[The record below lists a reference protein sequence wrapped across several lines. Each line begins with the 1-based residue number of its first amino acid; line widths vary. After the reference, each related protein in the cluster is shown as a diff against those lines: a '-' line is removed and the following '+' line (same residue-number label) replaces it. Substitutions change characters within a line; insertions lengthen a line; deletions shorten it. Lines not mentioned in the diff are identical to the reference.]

1 MVDNDNGKLDE
12 ALMLVEKIKSL
23 EINNFNIYFRKMDYK
38 LNQIQMIWDAHSI
51 LNKLHEIDQDE
62 CLKLL
67 FKRYHDFQEPPIYK
81 LINGQDSDRMAFLT
95 DFTEIMKDVDI
106 LLKSLILINEDDPNK
121 KRLFDD
127 QFKLLT
133 TIQKF
138 LN

>member
-67 FKRYHDFQEPPIYK
+67 FKRYPDFQEPPIYK

>member
-1 MVDNDNGKLDE
+1 
-12 ALMLVEKIKSL
+12 
-23 EINNFNIYFRKMDYK
+23 
-38 LNQIQMIWDAHSI
+38 
-51 LNKLHEIDQDE
+51 
-62 CLKLL
+62 
-67 FKRYHDFQEPPIYK
+67 
-81 LINGQDSDRMAFLT
+81 MAFLT